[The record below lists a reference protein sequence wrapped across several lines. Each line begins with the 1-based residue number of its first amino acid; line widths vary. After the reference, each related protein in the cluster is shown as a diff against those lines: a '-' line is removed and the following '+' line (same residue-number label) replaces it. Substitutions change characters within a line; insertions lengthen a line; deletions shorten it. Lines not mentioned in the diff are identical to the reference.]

1 MVFRFAPG
9 VILGLLLLS
18 FSASGIIPSSS
29 QAGTRPILPS
39 YLPLAAVNGPQRTI
53 VITVRFSDQGNTTS
67 LTQIQTTVSTLNS
80 YYNEDSYGTV
90 SFQTSATP
98 SASSPW
104 YTLPNA
110 MTYYGADTVSSDN
123 QLVSDSLQA
132 AYNAGVDF
140 STYRFAI
147 VVHAGNDEAMSHVI
161 SDIHSFTIP
170 SYVFNPA
177 PLISYK
183 ISTSVVAE
191 SDPTGVYCHEAG
203 HLLGLPDLYDLTG
216 RIDPT
221 NNFLGYWE
229 IMALGEWNPNNGNP
243 LQPKPGTF
251 PSHHSIWS
259 KLQLGFV
266 STSSMITVQPGQR
279 ANVTL
284 ENLESRTSADQAVK
298 IPIAANSDGSLTYYL
313 LEMRARIGVY
323 DQYLPFPSDYPGAG
337 ILIYKVNESIPAG
350 QGSVR
355 LIDAHPGGDLSDAPF
370 GPCNAPCVSNNT
382 FWDQGNFVKVIVTT
396 TTPIAYSVLV
406 DRTAAPLLLLEVN
419 TPAQGIQIT
428 VDGANLTSDPTK
440 QVRVPVH
447 YGPHQVSIQSQIPV
461 SLGSTSVQI
470 GLADS
475 FASWDDGNTA
485 NPRWVSVAKDTVLTA
500 SYRII
505 IEPSFAT
512 AVAAAAILGTVMLA
526 ATLDRRRRNI
536 NPNTPAPTGPSTG
549 PGAVPTQSSVAASPN
564 GSLPGNDGLPG
575 VAVNGDNK
583 PNDP

>member
-1 MVFRFAPG
+1 MVLRIASSF
-9 VILGLLLLS
+9 VLGLLVLS
-18 FSASGIIPSSS
+18 FSSLAIGPTIREVIAQPDISSH
-29 QAGTRPILPS
+29 
-39 YLPLAAVNGPQRTI
+39 LPLAAVNGPQRTI
-53 VITVRFSDQGNTTS
+53 VIMVRFTDQGNTTS
-67 LTQIQTTVSTLNS
+67 VNQVQVMLSNLNR
-80 YYNEDSYGTV
+80 YYNEDSYGMV
-90 SFQTSATP
+90 SFQTGVTP
-98 SASSPW
+98 ASSSPW
-104 YTLPNA
+104 YALPNS

-132 AYNAGVDF
+132 AYNSGIDL
-140 STYRFAI
+140 STYKFAI
-147 VVHAGNDEAMSHVI
+147 VVHAGNDEAMSHVS

-170 SYVFNPA
+170 GYVFNPA

-216 RIDPT
+216 RIDPS
-221 NNFLGYWE
+221 NNFMGYWE

-243 LQPKPGTF
+243 LQPKPGTY

-266 STSSMITVQPGQR
+266 PISRMITVQPGQS

-284 ENLESRTSADQAVK
+284 ENLESQTSADQAVK

-313 LEMRARIGVY
+313 LEMRARIGTY

-370 GPCNAPCVSNNT
+370 GPCNAPCISNNT
-382 FWDQGNFVKVIVTT
+382 FWDQGNFVKVIVIT
-396 TTPIAYSVLV
+396 TTPTAYSLIV
-406 DRTAAPLLLLEVN
+406 DRTTAPPLLLQVN

-428 VDGANLTSDPTK
+428 VDNANLTSDATK

-447 YGPHQVSIQSQIPV
+447 FGPHQISIQSQIPV
-461 SLGSTSVQI
+461 SFGPTSVQI
-470 GLADS
+470 GLTDS

-485 NPRWVSVAKDTVLTA
+485 NPRWVSVIKDTVLTA

-512 AVAAAAILGTVMLA
+512 AVTAAAILGIVVLA
-526 ATLDRRRRNI
+526 ATEHRRRHRI
-536 NPNTPAPTGPSTG
+536 HPDDAAATEPIYGPDKSPEQLSAATPPNEL
-549 PGAVPTQSSVAASPN
+549 
-564 GSLPGNDGLPG
+564 LPRNDGLPG
-575 VAVNGDNK
+575 VTVDRDSKADS
-583 PNDP
+583 P

>member
-1 MVFRFAPG
+1 M
-9 VILGLLLLS
+9 
-18 FSASGIIPSSS
+18 IPSSS
-29 QAGTRPILPS
+29 EASTRPILPS
-39 YLPLAAVNGPQRTI
+39 HLPLAAVNGPQRTI
-53 VITVRFSDQGNTTS
+53 VITVRFTDQGNTTS
-67 LTQIQTTVSTLNS
+67 LNQIQTTLSNLNN
-80 YYNEDSYGTV
+80 YYNEDSYGIV
-90 SFQTSATP
+90 SFQTSTTP

-132 AYNAGVDF
+132 AYNAGVDL

-170 SYVFNPA
+170 GYVFNPA

-266 STSSMITVQPGQR
+266 PTSRMITVQPGQS

-337 ILIYKVNESIPAG
+337 ILIYKVNESILAG

-396 TTPIAYSVLV
+396 TTPIAYSILV
-406 DRTAAPLLLLEVN
+406 DRTAAPPLLLQVN
-419 TPAQGIQIT
+419 APSQGIQIT

-440 QVRVPVH
+440 QVRVPVR
-447 YGPHQVSIQSQIPV
+447 YGPHQISIQSQIPV
-461 SLGSTSVQI
+461 SLGPTSIQI
-470 GLADS
+470 GLTDS

-485 NPRWVSVAKDTVLTA
+485 NPRWVSVLKDTVLTA

-512 AVAAAAILGTVMLA
+512 AVTAAAILGTVVLA
-526 ATLDRRRRNI
+526 ATIHRRRRSI

-549 PGAVPTQSSVAASPN
+549 LITVSAQSSSAASPHSSLPRN
-564 GSLPGNDGLPG
+564 DSLPG
-575 VAVNGDNK
+575 VTVNRDDK
-583 PNDP
+583 PNSP